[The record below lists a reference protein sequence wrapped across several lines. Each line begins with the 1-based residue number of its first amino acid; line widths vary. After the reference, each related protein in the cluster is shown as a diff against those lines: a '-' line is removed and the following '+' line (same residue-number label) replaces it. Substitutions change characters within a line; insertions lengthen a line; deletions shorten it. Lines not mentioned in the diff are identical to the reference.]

1 MQQIQYHGIASY
13 KFEYQLSTGGD
24 WTTAVTTPST
34 ATSYAYTIEGLT
46 AGTGYNL
53 RVTVTDNAG
62 NSGTGTKTGTT
73 KKPEKN
79 PGGIIN
85 DITTE
90 TLITPEQNAN
100 CTRKGKSVDY
110 KPRLKNAS
118 FDAYLANEKA
128 STSSTIT
135 YDPNPRWRMGD
146 LGRRRWIFILSAE
159 KVTH

>member
-53 RVTVTDNAG
+53 RVTVTDNAA
-62 NSGTGTKTGTT
+62 NSGTGTNTGTT

-79 PGGIIN
+79 PGGVIT
-85 DITTE
+85 DITTDE
-90 TLITPEQNAN
+90 FIYLGQNGKRNITYEERIVKYNYVQKTA
-100 CTRKGKSVDY
+100 SV
-110 KPRLKNAS
+110 
-118 FDAYLANEKA
+118 NEKY
-128 STSSTIT
+128 SGVVQNNIT
-135 YDPNPRWRMGD
+135 RYSQG
-146 LGRRRWIFILSAE
+146 
-159 KVTH
+159 

>member
-62 NSGTGTKTGTT
+62 NSGTGTNTGTT

-79 PGGIIN
+79 PGGVIT
-85 DITTE
+85 DITTDE
-90 TLITPEQNAN
+90 FIYLGQNGKRNITYEERIVKYNYVQKTA
-100 CTRKGKSVDY
+100 SV
-110 KPRLKNAS
+110 
-118 FDAYLANEKA
+118 NEKY
-128 STSSTIT
+128 SGVVQNNIT
-135 YDPNPRWRMGD
+135 RYSQG
-146 LGRRRWIFILSAE
+146 
-159 KVTH
+159 

>member
-34 ATSYAYTIEGLT
+34 ATSYAYTYSSLT

-79 PGGIIN
+79 PGGVIE
-85 DITTE
+85 DIT
-90 TLITPEQNAN
+90 
-100 CTRKGKSVDY
+100 VD
-110 KPRLKNAS
+110 
-118 FDAYLANEKA
+118 E
-128 STSSTIT
+128 IV
-135 YDPNPRWRMGD
+135 NPRNQFAINYRECW
-146 LGRRRWIFILSAE
+146 
-159 KVTH
+159 